1 MDIEQRDFPEREN
14 KKQGRVV
21 IKNAKAIQ
29 IGGLSLEDG
38 QCVFLGKTT
47 DGYYGLAG
55 SFGLNRVDDSGNAYI
70 DMIALGPLGEFTLV
84 GAIIPSTDAG
94 GIGLGSYLGSAARA
108 FGLVRSYSFST
119 ASDERL
125 KKDIE
130 PLPYGLDDLEQLQ
143 PVAYKFR
150 KGEDTRKL
158 GFIAQQVR
166 EVLPEVV
173 DGSEETNYGVSYDEF
188 IPVLVNAVKEL
199 SARVKELE
207 SRVL

>member
-1 MDIEQRDFPEREN
+1 MDLEPRQFPEKEN

-38 QCVFLGKTT
+38 QCVFLGKTA
-47 DGYYGLAG
+47 DGVYGLAG
-55 SFGLNRVDDSGNAYI
+55 TFGLNRVDSSGNAYI

-94 GIGLGSYLGSAARA
+94 GIGQGSYLGSAARA
-108 FGLVRSYSFST
+108 YGLVRSYSFST

-130 PLPYGLDDLEQLQ
+130 ELPYGLEHIEALR
-143 PVAYKFR
+143 PVAYKFK
-150 KGEDTRKL
+150 KGEDVVKL
-158 GFIAQQVR
+158 GFIAQEVK

-173 DGSEETNYGVSYDEF
+173 DGAEETNYGVSYDEI
-188 IPVLVNAVKEL
+188 IPVLVKAVQEL
-199 SARVKELE
+199 SARVRELGG
-207 SRVL
+207 